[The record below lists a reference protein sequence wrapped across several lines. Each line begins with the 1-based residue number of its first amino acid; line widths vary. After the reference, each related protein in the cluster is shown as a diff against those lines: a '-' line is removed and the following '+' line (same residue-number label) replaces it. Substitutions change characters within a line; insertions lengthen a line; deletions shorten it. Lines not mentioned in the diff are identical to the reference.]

1 MGADGP
7 RLKPGAPLPEARD
20 VTICITGGCGFI
32 GTTLARRIAASGR
45 AVVAA
50 DLVDRGLLP
59 GLHRPLDL
67 TRPETIGPAIAGAE
81 AIVHLAAVHR
91 DDVRPVSLY
100 DAVNVA
106 GTQALAEAAEA
117 AGIERIVFASSVA
130 IYGFA
135 PPRAPE
141 DTPPAPFN
149 AYGRTKLA
157 AEGILRAWQAR
168 DPGRRSLT
176 IVRPT
181 VVFGPGN
188 RGNVHTL
195 LSQIR
200 ARWFIMVG
208 PGRHH
213 KSLAYVDNV
222 AAFFDHALT
231 FGPGVHVYN
240 YADQPDL
247 TVAALVRLAHERL
260 TGKPKAWLH
269 LPLPLGLAI
278 GHGADI
284 LSRIGG
290 RTLPVSAIRVRKFTS
305 ETSVSAARAHALP
318 GFVAPVPLTEGL
330 ERTFR
335 ADFLEPDPAAPIF
348 VTE

>member
-1 MGADGP
+1 M
-7 RLKPGAPLPEARD
+7 
-20 VTICITGGCGFI
+20 TICITGGCGFI
-32 GTTLARRIAASGR
+32 GTALARRIAASGR
-45 AVVAA
+45 AVTVADIA
-50 DLVDRGLLP
+50 DRGLLP
-59 GLHRPLDL
+59 GLYRPLDL
-67 TRPETIGPAIAGAE
+67 TRPDTIGPAIAGAS

-91 DDVRPVSLY
+91 DDVRPTSLY
-100 DAVNVA
+100 HDVNVA
-106 GTQALAEAAEA
+106 GTAALAAAAEA
-117 AGIERIVFASSVA
+117 QGIDRIVFASSVA

-135 PPRAPE
+135 PPHAPE

-149 AYGRTKLA
+149 AYGTTKLA
-157 AEGILRAWQAR
+157 AEGVLREWQAR
-168 DPGRRSLT
+168 DADRRCLT
-176 IVRPT
+176 IIRPT

-222 AAFFDHALT
+222 AAFFDHALS

-247 TVAALVRLAHERL
+247 TVAQLVRLAHERL

-284 LSRIGG
+284 ITRVTG
-290 RTLPVSAIRVRKFTS
+290 RKLPVSAIRVRKFTS

-318 GFVAPVPLTEGL
+318 GFTAPVSLPEGL
-330 ERTFR
+330 ERTFQ
-335 ADFLEPDPAAPIF
+335 ADFLNPDPDAPIF
-348 VTE
+348 ITE